1 VEKRQTG
8 LEGQW
13 VLTAKLVLTVS
24 KILTSDCSLAY
35 NLNRMNVSGKG
46 NNAAW
51 PFRGEPV
58 SGYAMPIAAM
68 PNIR

>member
-13 VLTAKLVLTVS
+13 VLTAKLVPPVS
-24 KILTSDCSLAY
+24 KILTSDCSFAY
-35 NLNRMNVSGKG
+35 APNMVNVFGTG
-46 NNAAW
+46 NIAAW
-51 PFRGEPV
+51 PFRGEPS